1 VPVALQDRDV
11 VRRLLAGSTGMS
23 AISGSALDEH
33 AWLAKRTKSP
43 ESRTSIRE
51 VADGIVLTAPE
62 FRGAPP
68 PRALDLLQKLEPNF
82 KKV

>member
-1 VPVALQDRDV
+1 MRVTLHDRDV
-11 VRRLLAGSTGMS
+11 ARCLPAGSTGMS

-33 AWLAKRTKSP
+33 AWLPKRTKRS
-43 ESRTSIRE
+43 ESRTSIWE

-68 PRALDLLQKLEPNF
+68 PRALDLLQEFEPNF
-82 KKV
+82 KEV